1 MEQKGGGQ
9 TFKALGYFSVFCGRE
24 YVCDGMNVAFVHFSS
39 PVLTINVRFVSF
51 VQGQLL
57 IKGCY

>member
-1 MEQKGGGQ
+1 MDKPLKLWAILVL
-9 TFKALGYFSVFCGRE
+9 FRGRE